1 MNCDAVIDKP
11 VLTYSVLPPCFEFLG
26 GCKTIHPILSHRHPV
41 CPVLSLCLSCVC
53 DVGLLWAN
61 GCTNQ
66 GETWHASRPRS
77 WPHCVRWGPS
87 SPSPKRGR
95 SPQHSAY
102 VCCGQMAAWIKIPLG
117 MEVGLGPSVLDGN
130 PAPLSPKRRRSLPNF
145 RPTFIVAK
153 RLDGSRWYLA
163 RRWASVQVTLC

>member
-1 MNCDAVIDKP
+1 MCAKWECAISNELSCLPVMNCDAVIDKP

-77 WPHCVRWGPS
+77 WPHCVRWGPI
-87 SPSPKRGR
+87 SPQRGR
-95 SPQHSAY
+95 GSQPPLHPSFQPISPY
-102 VCCGQMAAWIKIPLG
+102 L
-117 MEVGLGPSVLDGN
+117 
-130 PAPLSPKRRRSLPNF
+130 LSQNGWMDQDD
-145 RPTFIVAK
+145 T
-153 RLDGSRWYLA
+153 W
-163 RRWASVQVTLC
+163 